1 MRQLSGFAC
10 TGRVAGPDEGDILR
24 IAYFDCHAGISGDMI
39 LGALVD
45 AGLCIETLQ
54 RELDKLHLEGVR
66 LRTGRV
72 HRHGIAATKV
82 DVAAG
87 EGHGHRQLND
97 VLGIIN
103 AADISSRSRRQTGAI
118 FRRLAEAE
126 AEVHGISVDR
136 VHFHEVGAADAI
148 ADIAGA
154 VIGLEQL
161 GVERVYASPLRFG
174 RGTTRSCHGVLPI
187 PVPAVLALC
196 RDVPAERT
204 DIPFELVTPTGA
216 AILTTLA
223 EQIGASPPFRTRQIG
238 YGAGSRDI
246 DQVPNLLRLEIG
258 ESESSLQADTVILIE
273 TNIDDMTPE
282 IYGYL
287 TDRLLAEG
295 ARDAYL
301 TPLIMKK
308 GRPGV
313 MLSVLVDPDLVQS
326 ATDLIF
332 RETTTLGVRLRR
344 VERQTV
350 SRRTEVVETAFG
362 PVTVKIANYDG
373 RARIAPEY
381 EDCARIAREK
391 DIPILDVYRAA
402 SDAAER

>member
-1 MRQLSGFAC
+1 MRL
-10 TGRVAGPDEGDILR
+10 
-24 IAYFDCHAGISGDMI
+24 AYFDCHAGVSGDMI

-45 AGLCIETLQ
+45 AGLRIEVLQ
-54 RELDKLHLEGVR
+54 RELDKLRLEGIR
-66 LRTGRV
+66 LRAGKV
-72 HRHGIAATKV
+72 QRHGLAATKV
-82 DVAAG
+82 DVVAA
-87 EGHGHRQLND
+87 EGQRHRRLKD
-97 VLGIIN
+97 VLGIID
-103 AADISSRSRRQTGAI
+103 AANVSDRTKRRAGAI

-126 AEVHGISVDR
+126 AEVHGISVER

-154 VIGLEQL
+154 VIGLERL

-174 RGTTRSCHGVLPI
+174 TGTTRSAHGVLPV
-187 PVPAVLALC
+187 PVPAVVALC
-196 RDVPAERT
+196 REVPAERT

-216 AILTTLA
+216 AVLTTLA
-223 EQIGASPPFRTRQIG
+223 RQIGAGAPPFRTRRIG
-238 YGAGSRDI
+238 YGAGARDL
-246 DQVPNLLRLEIG
+246 DQVPNMLRVEIG
-258 ESESSLQADTVILIE
+258 DSDDRLQTDALNLIE

-287 TDRLLAEG
+287 IDRLLGEG

-301 TPLIMKK
+301 TPVIMKK

-313 MLSVLVDPDLVQS
+313 VLSVLADPDRTQS

-332 RETTTLGVRLRR
+332 RETTTLGVRIRR

-362 PVTVKIANYDG
+362 PVTVKVASYGG
-373 RARIAPEY
+373 RTRSAPEFEDCVRIAKEQGV
-381 EDCARIAREK
+381 
-391 DIPILDVYRAA
+391 PILDVYRAA
-402 SDAAER
+402 SGADVG

>member
-1 MRQLSGFAC
+1 MRL
-10 TGRVAGPDEGDILR
+10 
-24 IAYFDCHAGISGDMI
+24 AYFDCHAGVSGDMI

-45 AGLCIETLQ
+45 AGLQVEVLQ
-54 RELDKLHLEGVR
+54 RELDKLGLEDVVLQDGKVQ
-66 LRTGRV
+66 
-72 HRHGIAATKV
+72 RHGIAATKI
-82 DVAAG
+82 DVVAE
-87 EGHGHRQLND
+87 EGHHHRRLKD
-97 VLGIIN
+97 VLDIID
-103 AADISSRSRRQTGAI
+103 AADISSGAKRQARAI

-126 AEVHGISVDR
+126 AEVHGTSVDR

-161 GVERVYASPLRFG
+161 GVERVYASRLRFG
-174 RGTTRSCHGVLPI
+174 RGTTRSAHGVLPV
-187 PVPAVLALC
+187 PVPAVVALC
-196 RDVPAERT
+196 RDVAAERT
-204 DIPFELVTPTGA
+204 EIPYELVTPTGA

-223 EQIGASPPFRTRQIG
+223 EQIGAVPPPFRTRRIG
-238 YGAGSRDI
+238 YGAGSRDM

-258 ESESSLQADTVILIE
+258 DSEARLQTDALNLIE

-287 TDRLLAEG
+287 IDRLFTEG

-301 TPLIMKK
+301 TPVIMKK

-313 MLSVLVDPDLVQS
+313 VLSVLADPDRTQS

-332 RETTTLGVRLRR
+332 RETTTLGVRIRR

-362 PVTVKIANYDG
+362 PVTVKVANYGG
-373 RARIAPEY
+373 RTRSAPEF
-381 EDCARIAREK
+381 EDCARIANEQEV
-391 DIPILDVYRAA
+391 PILDVYRAA
-402 SDAAER
+402 SNADVG

>member
-1 MRQLSGFAC
+1 MRL
-10 TGRVAGPDEGDILR
+10 
-24 IAYFDCHAGISGDMI
+24 AYFDCNAGVSGDMI

-54 RELDKLHLEGVR
+54 RELDKLNLEGIR
-66 LRTGRV
+66 LRARRV

-82 DVAAG
+82 DVVAD
-87 EGHGHRQLND
+87 EGHVHRRLKD
-97 VLGIIN
+97 VLEIIE
-103 AADISSRSRRQTGAI
+103 AADITIGTKRQTGAI

-126 AEVHGISVDR
+126 AEVHGVSVDR

-204 DIPFELVTPTGA
+204 DIPFELITPTGA

-246 DQVPNLLRLEIG
+246 DQVPNLLRMEIG
-258 ESESSLQADTVILIE
+258 ESESSLQADAVILIE

-287 TDRLLAEG
+287 IDRLLENG

>member
-1 MRQLSGFAC
+1 MRL
-10 TGRVAGPDEGDILR
+10 
-24 IAYFDCHAGISGDMI
+24 AYFDCHAGISGDMI

-258 ESESSLQADTVILIE
+258 ESESSLQTDTVILIE

-287 TDRLLAEG
+287 IDRLLAEG

-313 MLSVLVDPDLVQS
+313 MLSVLADPDHAPLV
-326 ATDLIF
+326 TDLIF

-362 PVTVKIANYDG
+362 PVNVKVANYGG
-373 RARIAPEY
+373 RTRIAPEY
-381 EDCARIAREK
+381 EDCVRIASEQGV
-391 DIPILDVYRAA
+391 PILEVYRAA
-402 SDAAER
+402 SSANEC

>member
-1 MRQLSGFAC
+1 MRL
-10 TGRVAGPDEGDILR
+10 
-24 IAYFDCHAGISGDMI
+24 AYFDCYAGVSGDMI

-45 AGLCIETLQ
+45 AGLCIQMLQ
-54 RELDKLHLEGVR
+54 KELDKLNLKEVC
-66 LRTGRV
+66 LRAGKV

-82 DVAAG
+82 DVVAG
-87 EGHGHRQLND
+87 EEHVHRRLKD

-103 AADISSRSRRQTGAI
+103 AAGISSRAKRQSGAI

-126 AEVHGISVDR
+126 AEVHGVSVER
-136 VHFHEVGAADAI
+136 VHFHEVGAIDAI

-154 VIGLEQL
+154 VIGLELL
-161 GVERVYASPLRFG
+161 GVERVCASSLRFG
-174 RGTTRSCHGVLPI
+174 RGTTRSSHGILPI

-204 DIPFELVTPTGA
+204 DIPCELVTPTGA

-223 EQIGASPPFRTRQIG
+223 DQIGARLSFRTRQIG
-238 YGAGSRDI
+238 YGAGSRDM
-246 DQVPNLLRLEIG
+246 DQIPNLLRLEIG
-258 ESESSLQADTVILIE
+258 ESESCLRTDALTLIE

-287 TDRLLAEG
+287 IDRLLSEG

-313 MLSVLVDPDLVQS
+313 MLSVLADPANTQS
-326 ATDLIF
+326 VTDLIF

-344 VERQTV
+344 VERQTI

-362 PVTVKIANYDG
+362 PVTVKVANYGG
-373 RARIAPEY
+373 RTRIAPEY
-381 EDCARIAREK
+381 EDCARIASEQGV
-391 DIPILDVYRAA
+391 PILEVYRAA
-402 SDAAER
+402 SSTN

>member
-1 MRQLSGFAC
+1 MRL
-10 TGRVAGPDEGDILR
+10 
-24 IAYFDCHAGISGDMI
+24 AYFDCTAGVSGDMI

-45 AGLCIETLQ
+45 AGLRVEELQ
-54 RELDKLHLEGVR
+54 RELDRLRLEGIR
-66 LRTGRV
+66 LRSGKV
-72 HRHGIAATKV
+72 QRHGIAATKV
-82 DVAAG
+82 DVVAA
-87 EGHGHRQLND
+87 EVHCHRRLKD
-97 VLGIIN
+97 VLGIID
-103 AADISSRSRRQTGAI
+103 AADISDSAKRQTGAI

-126 AEVHGISVDR
+126 AEVHGISVER

-174 RGTTRSCHGVLPI
+174 RGTTRSAHGVLPV
-187 PVPAVLALC
+187 PVPAVVALC
-196 RDVPAERT
+196 RGVPAERT

-216 AILTTLA
+216 AVLTTLA
-223 EQIGASPPFRTRQIG
+223 QQIGGGPPPFRTRRIG
-238 YGAGSRDI
+238 YGAGTRDM
-246 DQVPNLLRLEIG
+246 DQLPNLIRMEIG
-258 ESESSLQADTVILIE
+258 ESEASIQTDALDLIE

-287 TDRLLAEG
+287 IDRLLAEG

-301 TPLIMKK
+301 TPVIMKK

-313 MLSVLVDPDLVQS
+313 VLSVLADPECTP
-326 ATDLIF
+326 AAADLIL
-332 RETTTLGVRLRR
+332 RETTTLGVRIRR

-362 PVTVKIANYDG
+362 PVTVKVASYGG
-373 RARIAPEY
+373 RTRFAPEF
-381 EDCARIAREK
+381 EDCARIANEQGV
-391 DIPILDVYRAA
+391 PILDVYRAA
-402 SDAAER
+402 SSADVD